1 MRDWGKPWGGFN
13 NMDEPVDDVEA
24 ITFGQSRII
33 ITSFPF
39 LMKFPNTNQLI
50 ACRPSKTGQG
60 TIFPEYGQKPMAVRT
75 CKRCLTWP
83 VHIYSQDFRSFWD
96 SYSYII
102 QIIHIHFNH
111 SPKYCQYNTIVDS
124 VKHHSQV
131 YIKVELNDKFDVE
144 FLCQIPVRDFLSS
157 GTAIQL
163 CINRCKTLTDDLQ
176 TEMKERCLKGCK
188 GELRES
194 LKKEQKR
201 KERLINGM
209 KRRFKRMASAVHWK
223 NKCSNKPGLTWIVN
237 SWG

>member
-1 MRDWGKPWGGFN
+1 
-13 NMDEPVDDVEA
+13 
-24 ITFGQSRII
+24 
-33 ITSFPF
+33 
-39 LMKFPNTNQLI
+39 
-50 ACRPSKTGQG
+50 
-60 TIFPEYGQKPMAVRT
+60 MA
-75 CKRCLTWP
+75 L
-83 VHIYSQDFRSFWD
+83 SLL
-96 SYSYII
+96 
-102 QIIHIHFNH
+102 HIHFNH

-176 TEMKERCLKGCK
+176 TELKERCLKGCK

-201 KERLINGM
+201 KERLMNGM